1 MKNKGIFGISPA
13 LIRENFKLCW
23 YVPALAFLLY
33 FFAGIFPIILNLS
46 DMSSIARY
54 VNSSLD
60 NYNVVYPLY
69 MAGIPL
75 VAAMLMMSFFHKP
88 AKALALHA
96 QPYSRSKLFNSHVLS
111 GWLMCIIPV
120 VLTALL
126 YLVFM
131 RETLI
136 SSTQEIVMDSLFV
149 TGSPVT
155 DSHNIY
161 TFSAVMSWL
170 ASSIGIITFF
180 YGMYILAGS
189 LTGNS
194 AMHLL
199 LSGLFFI
206 IVPALLLIVATYCE
220 SYIEG
225 FVSLPDWVSDVMRC
239 FNPLIMMVTTGMETL
254 VSAKTTL
261 TYLVLGLVFIA
272 AGGAAYRLA
281 KLEKVGDSMIFRP
294 VEEIITYL
302 VVFVGMTVFGFFF
315 QSFKDNSKA
324 FLIIGMVI
332 GTLITFFIT
341 KVVMARSVK
350 IFNMKNLKSLGV
362 YVVIAALFTAF
373 TVYDITGISKR
384 LPKLDQVESVNCEY
398 MFTGYD
404 MDSFA
409 SGHFRGLSDIGNLTS
424 PSVINKVY
432 ELHKYVVEN
441 ELYQQADPF
450 DYYFNSYT
458 TKGETY
464 GDDMVLTESVQF
476 VFKYKNG
483 TEFKRSFQFAL
494 DDKAAELINDIVTDP
509 DYRAALAL
517 SDKIDEKLYNDAYAS
532 IDNGSEP
539 VIVSDP
545 DELKKIVEAY
555 DEDVYNSN
563 YIDIY
568 NRIIS
573 GEDVSAEDK
582 MLSEKYCSVSIIFR
596 NEDTKNEAK
605 KEAEIWFVVN
615 DYHPAVWEYLKK
627 VGYVK

>member
-1 MKNKGIFGISPA
+1 MRNKGIFSVSPA

-46 DMSSIARY
+46 DMGSIARY
-54 VNSSLD
+54 IDNSLN

-96 QPYSRSKLFNSHVLS
+96 QPYSRAKLFNSHVVS

-161 TFSAVMSWL
+161 TFSAVMNWL
-170 ASSIGIITFF
+170 ASSIGMMTFF
-180 YGMYILAGS
+180 YGLYIMAGS

-206 IVPALLLIVATYCE
+206 IVPALLLIVSTYCE

-225 FVSLPDWVSDVMRC
+225 FVSLPDWLSDVMRC
-239 FNPLIMMVTTGMETL
+239 FNPLIMMITSGMETI
-254 VSAKTTL
+254 VTAKTTL

-315 QSFKDNSKA
+315 QSFKSDSKA

-373 TVYDITGISKR
+373 TVFDITGISKR
-384 LPKLDQVESVNCEY
+384 LPKLDQVESVSCEY
-398 MFTGYD
+398 MFAGYE

-409 SGHFRGLSDIGNLTS
+409 SGSFQGLSDIGKLSS
-424 PSVINKVY
+424 PYVINKVY
-432 ELHKYVVEN
+432 ELHKYVIEN
-441 ELYQQADPF
+441 ELYQQTDPF
-450 DYYFNSYT
+450 DYYFNSYI
-458 TKGETY
+458 TY
-464 GDDMVLTESVQF
+464 RDDKVLAESVQF
-476 VFKYKNG
+476 VYKYKNG
-483 TEFKRSFQFAL
+483 SEFKRNFQFAL
-494 DDKAAELINDIVTDP
+494 DDKAAELINDIVTNS
-509 DYRAALAL
+509 DYRAALTL
-517 SDKIDEKLYNDAYAS
+517 SDKIDEKLYDNAYAS
-532 IDNGSEP
+532 IDCNGEP
-539 VIVSDP
+539 VIISDP
-545 DELKKIVEAY
+545 DELKKIIEAY

-568 NRIIS
+568 NRIVS

-582 MLSEKYCSVSIIFR
+582 MLSEKYCGVAIIFR
-596 NEDTKNEAK
+596 NEDTENEAK
-605 KEAEIWFVVN
+605 EEAEIWFVVN
-615 DYHPAVWEYLKK
+615 EYHPAVWEYLSEA
-627 VGYVK
+627 GYVS

>member
-1 MKNKGIFGISPA
+1 MKNKGIFSVSPA

-46 DMSSIARY
+46 DMGSIARY
-54 VNSSLD
+54 VNNSLN
-60 NYNVVYPLY
+60 NYNVIYPIY

-96 QPYSRSKLFNSHVLS
+96 QPYSRSKLFNSHVVS

-136 SSTQEIVMDSLFV
+136 YSTSELVMDSLFV
-149 TGSPVT
+149 TGEPVA

-161 TFSAVMSWL
+161 TFGAVMSWL

-180 YGMYILAGS
+180 YGMYIMAGS

-206 IVPALLLIVATYCE
+206 IVPALLLIVSTYCE

-225 FVSLPDWVSDVMRC
+225 FVSLPEWVSDVMRC
-239 FNPLIMMVTTGMETL
+239 FNPLIMMITSGMETI
-254 VSAKTTL
+254 VTAKTTL

-315 QSFKDNSKA
+315 QSFKSDSKA
-324 FLIIGMVI
+324 FLIIGMVA

-341 KVVMARSVK
+341 KVIIARSVK

-373 TVYDITGISKR
+373 TVFDITGISKR
-384 LPKLDQVESVNCEY
+384 LPKLDQVESVSCEY
-398 MFTGYD
+398 MFAGYE

-409 SGHFRGLSDIGNLTS
+409 SSSFQGLSDIGKLSS
-424 PSVINKVY
+424 PYVINKVY
-432 ELHKYVVEN
+432 ELHKYVIEN
-441 ELYQQADPF
+441 ELYQQNDPF
-450 DYYFNSYT
+450 DYYFNSNI
-458 TKGETY
+458 TY
-464 GDDMVLTESVQF
+464 RDDKVLAESVQF
-476 VFKYKNG
+476 VYKYKNG
-483 TEFKRSFQFAL
+483 SEFKRSFQFAL
-494 DDKAAELINDIVTDP
+494 DDKAAELINDIVTNS
-509 DYRAALAL
+509 DYRAALTL
-517 SDKIDEKLYNDAYAS
+517 SDKIDEKLYDNAYAS
-532 IDNGSEP
+532 IDCNGEP
-539 VIVSDP
+539 VIISDP
-545 DELKKIVEAY
+545 DELKKIIEAY

-568 NRIIS
+568 NRIVS

-582 MLSEKYCSVSIIFR
+582 MLSEKYCGVAIIFR
-596 NEDTKNEAK
+596 NEDTENEAK
-605 KEAEIWFVVN
+605 EEAEIWFVVN
-615 DYHPAVWEYLKK
+615 EYHPAVWEYLSEA
-627 VGYVK
+627 GYVS

>member
-1 MKNKGIFGISPA
+1 MKNKGIFSISPA

-46 DMSSIARY
+46 DIGSIARY
-54 VNSSLD
+54 IDNSLN
-60 NYNVVYPLY
+60 NYNVVYPIY

-96 QPYSRSKLFNSHVLS
+96 QPYSRSKLFNSHVVS

-131 RETLI
+131 RETLVY
-136 SSTQEIVMDSLFV
+136 STSELVMDSLFV

-170 ASSIGIITFF
+170 ASSIGIMTFF

-206 IVPALLLIVATYCE
+206 IVPALLLIVSTYCE
-220 SYIEG
+220 GYIEG
-225 FVSLPDWVSDVMRC
+225 FVSLPDWVSDMMRC
-239 FNPLIMMVTTGMETL
+239 FNPLIMMITSGMETI
-254 VSAKTTL
+254 VTAKTTL

-315 QSFKDNSKA
+315 QTFKDDSKA

-341 KVVMARSVK
+341 KVIIARSVR

-373 TVYDITGISKR
+373 TVFDITGISKR
-384 LPKLDQVESVNCEY
+384 LPKLDQVESVSCEY
-398 MFTGYD
+398 MFTGYE

-409 SGHFRGLSDIGNLTS
+409 SGSFQGLSDIGKLTS
-424 PSVINKVY
+424 PYVINKVY
-432 ELHKYVVEN
+432 ELHKYVIEN
-441 ELYQQADPF
+441 ELYQQNDPF
-450 DYYFNSYT
+450 DYYFNSNI
-458 TKGETY
+458 TY
-464 GDDMVLTESVQF
+464 RDDKVLAESVQF
-476 VFKYKNG
+476 VYKYKNG
-483 TEFKRSFQFAL
+483 SEFKRSFQFAL
-494 DDKAAELINDIVTDP
+494 DDKAAELINDIVTNS
-509 DYRAALAL
+509 DYRAALTL
-517 SDKIDEKLYNDAYAS
+517 SDKIDEKLYDNAYAS
-532 IDNGSEP
+532 IDCNGEP
-539 VIVSDP
+539 VIISDP
-545 DELKKIVEAY
+545 DELKKIIEAY

-568 NRIIS
+568 NRIVS

-582 MLSEKYCSVSIIFR
+582 MLSEKYCGVAIIFR
-596 NEDTKNEAK
+596 NEDTENEAK
-605 KEAEIWFVVN
+605 EEAEIWFVVN
-615 DYHPAVWEYLKK
+615 EYHPAVWEYLSEA
-627 VGYVK
+627 GYVS

>member
-1 MKNKGIFGISPA
+1 MRNKGIFSVSPA

-46 DMSSIARY
+46 DTSIIARY
-54 VNSSLD
+54 IENSLN

-96 QPYSRSKLFNSHVLS
+96 QPYSRAKLFNSHVVS

-136 SSTQEIVMDSLFV
+136 FSTQEIVMDSLFV

-161 TFSAVMSWL
+161 TFGAVMSWL

-206 IVPALLLIVATYCE
+206 IVPALLLIVSTYCE
-220 SYIEG
+220 GYIEG
-225 FVSLPDWVSDVMRC
+225 FVSLPDWLSDVMRC
-239 FNPLIMMVTTGMETL
+239 FNPLIMMITSTVENIVT
-254 VSAKTTL
+254 AKTTL

-272 AGGAAYRLA
+272 AGGAAYRLS
-281 KLEKVGDSMIFRP
+281 KLEKVGDSMIFRT

-315 QSFKDNSKA
+315 QSIKSDSKT

-341 KVVMARSVK
+341 KVVIARSVK
-350 IFNMKNLKSLGV
+350 IFNVKNLKSLGI

-373 TVYDITGISKR
+373 TVFDITGISKR
-384 LPKLDQVESVNCEY
+384 LPKLDEVESVSCEY
-398 MFTGYD
+398 MFSGYE

-409 SGHFRGLSDIGNLTS
+409 NGSFQGMSDIGKLTS

-432 ELHKYVVEN
+432 ELQKYVVEN
-441 ELYQQADPF
+441 ELYKQDEPFGYYYISSAD
-450 DYYFNSYT
+450 S
-458 TKGETY
+458 
-464 GDDMVLTESVQF
+464 GDTHGGNMVLAESVQF
-476 VFKYKNG
+476 VYKYKNG
-483 TEFKRSFQFAL
+483 SEFKRSFRFTL

-509 DYRAALAL
+509 DYRASLTL
-517 SDKIDEKLYNDAYAS
+517 SDKIDEKLYDDAYAS
-532 IDNGSEP
+532 INCNGEP
-539 VIVSDP
+539 VIVRDS

-568 NRIIS
+568 NRIVS
-573 GEDVSAEDK
+573 GEDVSTEEQ
-582 MLSEKYCSVSIIFR
+582 MLREKYCGVSIYFR
-596 NEDTKNEAK
+596 QNEETM
-605 KEAEIWFVVN
+605 AEIWFVVN
-615 DYHPAVWEYLKK
+615 EYHPAVWEYLSDA
-627 VGYVK
+627 GYVK

>member
-1 MKNKGIFGISPA
+1 MNNKGISGVSPA

-46 DMSSIARY
+46 DIGSIARY
-54 VNSSLD
+54 IDNSLN

-96 QPYSRSKLFNSHVLS
+96 QPYSRSKLFNSHVVS

-120 VLTALL
+120 ILTALL

-136 SSTQEIVMDSLFV
+136 YSTSELVMDSLYV
-149 TGSPVT
+149 TGEPVN

-161 TFSAVMSWL
+161 TFGAVMMWL

-206 IVPALLLIVATYCE
+206 IVPALLLIISTYCE

-225 FVSLPDWVSDVMRC
+225 FVSLPDWLSDVMRC
-239 FNPLIMMVTTGMETL
+239 FNPLIMMITTGMETI
-254 VSAKTTL
+254 VTAKTTL

-315 QSFKDNSKA
+315 QSFKSDSKA

-341 KVVMARSVK
+341 KVVIARSVK
-350 IFNMKNLKSLGV
+350 IFNMKNLKSLGI
-362 YVVIAALFTAF
+362 YVVIAVLFTAF
-373 TVYDITGISKR
+373 TVFDITGISKR
-384 LPKLDQVESVNCEY
+384 LPKLDQVESVSCEY
-398 MFTGYD
+398 MFSGYD

-409 SGHFRGLSDIGNLTS
+409 SGSFQGLSDIGKLSS
-424 PSVINKVY
+424 PYVINKVY
-432 ELHKYVVEN
+432 ELHKYVIEN
-441 ELYQQADPF
+441 ELYQQTDPF
-450 DYYFNSYT
+450 DYYFNSYI
-458 TKGETY
+458 TY
-464 GDDMVLTESVQF
+464 RDDKVLAESVQF
-476 VFKYKNG
+476 VYKYKNG
-483 TEFKRSFQFAL
+483 SEFKRSFQFAL
-494 DDKAAELINDIVTDP
+494 DDKAAELINDIVTNS
-509 DYRAALAL
+509 DYRAALTL
-517 SDKIDEKLYNDAYAS
+517 SDKIDEKLYDNAYAS
-532 IDNGSEP
+532 IDCNGEP
-539 VIVSDP
+539 VIISDP

-568 NRIIS
+568 NRIVS

-582 MLSEKYCSVSIIFR
+582 MLSEKYCGVSIIFR
-596 NEDTKNEAK
+596 NEDTENEAK
-605 KEAEIWFVVN
+605 EEAEIWFVVN
-615 DYHPAVWEYLKK
+615 EYHPAVWEYLSEA
-627 VGYVK
+627 GYVS

>member
-458 TKGETY
+458 TAR
-464 GDDMVLTESVQF
+464 DDKVLAESVQF

>member
-1 MKNKGIFGISPA
+1 MRNKGIFSVSPA
-13 LIRENFKLCW
+13 PIRENFKLCW

-46 DMSSIARY
+46 DMGSIARY
-54 VNSSLD
+54 VNSSLN

-88 AKALALHA
+88 AKALAMHA
-96 QPYSRSKLFNSHVLS
+96 HPYSRSKLFNSHVLS

-136 SSTQEIVMDSLFV
+136 HTIYETAADSIFVM
-149 TGSPVT
+149 GSPDTV
-155 DSHNIY
+155 SINIY
-161 TFSAVMSWL
+161 TFGAVMKWL
-170 ASSIGIITFF
+170 ASSIGMMTFF
-180 YGMYILAGS
+180 YGLYILAGS

-206 IVPALLLIVATYCE
+206 IVPALLLIVSTYCE
-220 SYIEG
+220 SYIKG

-239 FNPLIMMVTTGMETL
+239 FNPLIMMITSGIETIVT
-254 VSAKTTL
+254 AKTTL
-261 TYLVLGLVFIA
+261 TYLVMGLVFIA
-272 AGGAAYRLA
+272 AGGASYRLA

-294 VEEIITYL
+294 IEEIITYL

-315 QSFKDNSKA
+315 QSFKNNSKV

-341 KVVMARSVK
+341 KVVIARSVK
-350 IFNMKNLKSLGV
+350 IFNMKNLKSLTI

-373 TVYDITGISKR
+373 TVFDITGISKR

-441 ELYQQADPF
+441 ELYEQADPF

-464 GDDMVLTESVQF
+464 GDDMVLAESVQF

-494 DDKAAELINDIVTDP
+494 DDKAAELINDIVTGP

-532 IDNGSEP
+532 IDNGSES

-555 DEDVYNSN
+555 DKDVYNSN

-568 NRIIS
+568 NRIVS
-573 GEDVSAEDK
+573 GEDGSAEEK
-582 MLSEKYCSVSIIFR
+582 MLSEKYCSVSILFR

-627 VGYVK
+627 AGYVK

>member
-1 MKNKGIFGISPA
+1 MNNKGIFSISPA

-46 DMSSIARY
+46 DMGSIARY
-54 VNSSLD
+54 VNNSLN
-60 NYNVVYPLY
+60 NYNVVYPIY

-96 QPYSRSKLFNSHVLS
+96 QPYSRSKLFNSHVVS

-136 SSTQEIVMDSLFV
+136 HTIYETASDSIFVM
-149 TGSPVT
+149 GSPDTV
-155 DSHNIY
+155 SINIY
-161 TFSAVMSWL
+161 TVGAVMKWL

-206 IVPALLLIVATYCE
+206 IVPALLLIVSTYCE

-225 FVSLPDWVSDVMRC
+225 FVSLPDWLSDVMRC
-239 FNPLIMMVTTGMETL
+239 FNPLIMMITSGMETI
-254 VSAKTTL
+254 VTAKTTL

-315 QSFKDNSKA
+315 QSFKSDSKA
-324 FLIIGMVI
+324 FLIIGMVT

-373 TVYDITGISKR
+373 TVFDITGISKR
-384 LPKLDQVESVNCEY
+384 LPKLDQVESVSCEY
-398 MFTGYD
+398 MFEGYE

-409 SGHFRGLSDIGNLTS
+409 SGSFQGLSDIGKLSS
-424 PSVINKVY
+424 PYVINKVY
-432 ELHKYVVEN
+432 ELHKYVIEN
-441 ELYQQADPF
+441 ELYQQNDPF
-450 DYYFNSYT
+450 AYYFNSNI
-458 TKGETY
+458 TY
-464 GDDMVLTESVQF
+464 RDDKVLAESVQF
-476 VFKYKNG
+476 VYKYKNG
-483 TEFKRSFQFAL
+483 SEFKRSFQFAL
-494 DDKAAELINDIVTDP
+494 DDKAAELINDIVTNS
-509 DYRAALAL
+509 DYRAALTL
-517 SDKIDEKLYNDAYAS
+517 SDKIDEKLYDNAYAS
-532 IDNGSEP
+532 IDCNGEP
-539 VIVSDP
+539 VIISDP
-545 DELKKIVEAY
+545 DELKKIIEAY

-568 NRIIS
+568 NRIVS

-582 MLSEKYCSVSIIFR
+582 MLSEKYCGVAIIFR
-596 NEDTKNEAK
+596 NEDTENEAK
-605 KEAEIWFVVN
+605 EEAEIWFVVN
-615 DYHPAVWEYLKK
+615 EYHPAVWEYLSEA
-627 VGYVK
+627 GYVS

>member
-1 MKNKGIFGISPA
+1 MRNKGIFSVSPA

-46 DMSSIARY
+46 DTSIIARY
-54 VNSSLD
+54 IENSLN
-60 NYNVVYPLY
+60 NYNVVYPIY

-96 QPYSRSKLFNSHVLS
+96 QPYSRAKLFNSHVVS

-136 SSTQEIVMDSLFV
+136 HTIYETAADSIFVM
-149 TGSPVT
+149 GSPDTV
-155 DSHNIY
+155 SINIY
-161 TFSAVMSWL
+161 TFGAVMKWL
-170 ASSIGIITFF
+170 ASSIGMMTFF
-180 YGMYILAGS
+180 YGLYILAGS

-206 IVPALLLIVATYCE
+206 IVPALLLIVSTYCE
-220 SYIEG
+220 SYIKG

-239 FNPLIMMVTTGMETL
+239 FNPLIMMVTTGIENI
-254 VSAKTTL
+254 VSAKVTL
-261 TYLVLGLVFIA
+261 TYLVLGLVFIV

-294 VEEIITYL
+294 IEEIITYL
-302 VVFVGMTVFGFFF
+302 VAFVGMTVFGFFF
-315 QSFKDNSKA
+315 QSFKNNSKV

-341 KVVMARSVK
+341 KVVIARSVK
-350 IFNMKNLKSLGV
+350 IFNMKNLKSLTI

-373 TVYDITGISKR
+373 TVFDITGISKR
-384 LPKLDQVESVNCEY
+384 LPKLEQVESVSCEY

-409 SGHFRGLSDIGNLTS
+409 SGSFQGLSNIGKLTS

-432 ELHKYVVEN
+432 ALQKYVVEN
-441 ELYQQADPF
+441 ELYRQERPVN
-450 DYYFNSYT
+450 YYYSSSATASYLEA
-458 TKGETY
+458 GN
-464 GDDMVLTESVQF
+464 MVLAEGVQF
-476 VFKYKNG
+476 VYKYKNG
-483 TEFKRSFQFAL
+483 SKFRRSFQFAL

-509 DYRAALAL
+509 DYRASLTL
-517 SDKIDEKLYNDAYAS
+517 SDKIDEKLYDDAYAS
-532 IDNGSEP
+532 IDCGEEP

-568 NRIIS
+568 NRIVS
-573 GEDVSAEDK
+573 GEDVSAADEMPD
-582 MLSEKYCSVSIIFR
+582 EKYCGVSIGFND
-596 NEDTKNEAK
+596 NEKNM
-605 KEAEIWFVVN
+605 AELWFVVN
-615 DYHPAVWEYLKK
+615 QYHPAVRELLSDA
-627 VGYVK
+627 GYVK

>member
-1 MKNKGIFGISPA
+1 MKNKGILGVSSA

-23 YVPALAFLLY
+23 YLPALAFLLY

-46 DMSSIARY
+46 DIGSIARY
-54 VNSSLD
+54 IDYSLN

-96 QPYSRSKLFNSHVLS
+96 QPYSRSKLFNSHVVS

-120 VLTALL
+120 ILTALL

-136 SSTQEIVMDSLFV
+136 YSTSELVMDSLYV
-149 TGSPVT
+149 TGEPVT

-161 TFSAVMSWL
+161 TFGAVMMWL

-225 FVSLPDWVSDVMRC
+225 FVSLPDWLSDVMRC
-239 FNPLIMMVTTGMETL
+239 FNPLIMMITSGMETI
-254 VSAKTTL
+254 VTAKTTL

-315 QSFKDNSKA
+315 QSFKSDSKA

-332 GTLITFFIT
+332 GTLIAFFIT
-341 KVVMARSVK
+341 KVIIARSVK
-350 IFNMKNLKSLGV
+350 IFNMKNLKSLGI

-373 TVYDITGISKR
+373 TVFDITGISKR
-384 LPKLDQVESVNCEY
+384 LPKLDQVESVSCEY

-409 SGHFRGLSDIGNLTS
+409 NGAFQELSNIGKLTS

-432 ELHKYVVEN
+432 ELQKYVIEN
-441 ELYQQADPF
+441 ELYQQADQF

-458 TKGETY
+458 ADSLPY
-464 GDDMVLTESVQF
+464 GDDKVLTESVQF
-476 VFKYKNG
+476 VYKYKNG
-483 TEFKRSFQFAL
+483 SEFKRSFRFAL
-494 DDKAAELINDIVTDP
+494 DDKAAELINDIVTNS
-509 DYRAALAL
+509 DYKSALTL
-517 SDKIDEKLYNDAYAS
+517 SDKIDEKLYDNAYAS
-532 IDNGSEP
+532 VDCNGEP
-539 VIVSDP
+539 VIISHP

-568 NRIIS
+568 NRIVS
-573 GEDVSAEDK
+573 GEDMSAEEQ
-582 MLSEKYCSVSIIFR
+582 MLREKYCGVSIIFR
-596 NEDTKNEAK
+596 NEDTENEAT

-615 DYHPAVWEYLKK
+615 EYHPAVWELLKDA
-627 VGYVK
+627 GYVK

>member
-1 MKNKGIFGISPA
+1 MRNKGIFSVSPA

-46 DMSSIARY
+46 DMGSIARY
-54 VNSSLD
+54 VNSSLN

-88 AKALALHA
+88 AKALAMHA
-96 QPYSRSKLFNSHVLS
+96 HPYSRSKLFNSHVLS

-136 SSTQEIVMDSLFV
+136 YSTSELVMDSLFV
-149 TGSPVT
+149 TGEPIT

-161 TFSAVMSWL
+161 TFGAVMMWL
-170 ASSIGIITFF
+170 ASSIGMMTFF
-180 YGMYILAGS
+180 YGLYILAGS

-206 IVPALLLIVATYCE
+206 IVPALLLIVSTYCE
-220 SYIEG
+220 SYIKG

-239 FNPLIMMVTTGMETL
+239 FNPLIMMVTTGIENI
-254 VSAKTTL
+254 VSAKVTL
-261 TYLVLGLVFIA
+261 TYLVLGLVFIV

-315 QSFKDNSKA
+315 QSFKTDSKA

-341 KVVMARSVK
+341 KVVIARSVK

-384 LPKLDQVESVNCEY
+384 LPKLDQVESVSCEY

-404 MDSFA
+404 MDSFV
-409 SGHFRGLSDIGNLTS
+409 SGSFQGLSDIGKLTS

-432 ELHKYVVEN
+432 ELQKYVVEN
-441 ELYQQADPF
+441 ELYKQDEPFGHYYISSAD
-450 DYYFNSYT
+450 S
-458 TKGETY
+458 
-464 GDDMVLTESVQF
+464 GDTHGGNMVLAESVQF
-476 VFKYKNG
+476 VYKYKNG
-483 TEFKRSFQFAL
+483 SEFKRSFQFAL

-509 DYRAALAL
+509 DYRASLTL
-517 SDKIDEKLYNDAYAS
+517 SDKIDEKLYDDAYAS
-532 IDNGSEP
+532 IDCGEEP

-568 NRIIS
+568 NRIVS
-573 GEDVSAEDK
+573 GEDVSAADEMPD
-582 MLSEKYCSVSIIFR
+582 EKYCGVSICFND
-596 NEDTKNEAK
+596 NEKNM
-605 KEAEIWFVVN
+605 AELWFVVN
-615 DYHPAVWEYLKK
+615 QYHPAVRELLSDA
-627 VGYVK
+627 GYVK

>member
-1 MKNKGIFGISPA
+1 MKNKGIFSVSPA

-46 DMSSIARY
+46 DMGSIARY
-54 VNSSLD
+54 VNNSLN
-60 NYNVVYPLY
+60 NYNVIYPIY

-96 QPYSRSKLFNSHVLS
+96 QPYSRSKLFNSHVVS

-126 YLVFM
+126 YLIFM

-136 SSTQEIVMDSLFV
+136 YSTSELVMDSLFV
-149 TGSPVT
+149 TGEPVA

-161 TFSAVMSWL
+161 TFGAVMMWL

-180 YGMYILAGS
+180 YGMYIMAGS
-189 LTGNS
+189 LTGNT

-225 FVSLPDWVSDVMRC
+225 FVSLPGWLSDVMRC
-239 FNPLIMMVTTGMETL
+239 FNPLIMMITSGMETI
-254 VSAKTTL
+254 VTAKTTL

-272 AGGAAYRLA
+272 AGGAAYKLA
-281 KLEKVGDSMIFRP
+281 KLEKVGDSMIFRT

-324 FLIIGMVI
+324 FLIIGMVV

-341 KVVMARSVK
+341 KVVIARSVK
-350 IFNMKNLKSLGV
+350 IFNIRNLKSLCI
-362 YVVIAALFTAF
+362 YAVIAAVFTAF
-373 TVYDITGISKR
+373 TVFDITGISRR
-384 LPKLDQVESVNCEY
+384 LPELDKVESVNCEY

-404 MDSFA
+404 LDSFA
-409 SGHFRGLSDIGNLTS
+409 NGSFSELSDIGKLTS
-424 PSVINKVY
+424 PSVISKVY
-432 ELHKYVVEN
+432 ELQKYIVEN
-441 ELYQQADPF
+441 EPYMQERPVN
-450 DYYFNSYT
+450 YYYSSSYSA
-458 TKGETY
+458 GYMES
-464 GDDMVLTESVQF
+464 GNMVPAESVQF
-476 VFKYKNG
+476 NYKYKNG
-483 TEFKRSFQFAL
+483 SEFKRGFTFAL
-494 DDKAAELINDIVTDP
+494 DDRSAELINDIVTDP
-509 DYRAALAL
+509 DFRAALTM
-517 SDKIDEKLYNDAYAS
+517 SDKLDEKLYDDAYAYVDYDGDS
-532 IDNGSEP
+532 V
-539 VIVSDP
+539 VISDS

-568 NRIIS
+568 NRMVS
-573 GEDVSAEDK
+573 GDDESSADRTT
-582 MLSEKYCSVSIIFR
+582 SEKSCSVSLYFR
-596 NEDTKNEAK
+596 ENEKQM
-605 KEAEIWFVVN
+605 AEIWFSV
-615 DYHPAVWEYLKK
+615 DGYHPAVWKYLSEA
-627 VGYVK
+627 GYVS

>member
-1 MKNKGIFGISPA
+1 MKNKGIFSISPT

-46 DMSSIARY
+46 DMGSIARY
-54 VNSSLD
+54 VNNSLN
-60 NYNVVYPLY
+60 NYNVVYPIY

-96 QPYSRSKLFNSHVLS
+96 QPYSRSKLFNSHVVS

-136 SSTQEIVMDSLFV
+136 HTIYETASDSIFVM
-149 TGSPVT
+149 GSPDTV
-155 DSHNIY
+155 SINIY
-161 TFSAVMSWL
+161 TVGAVMKWL

-199 LSGLFFI
+199 LSGLFFV

-225 FVSLPDWVSDVMRC
+225 FVSLPDWLSDVMRC
-239 FNPLIMMVTTGMETL
+239 FNPLIMMITSGMETI
-254 VSAKTTL
+254 VTAKTTL

-315 QSFKDNSKA
+315 QSFKSDSKA
-324 FLIIGMVI
+324 FLIIGMVT

-373 TVYDITGISKR
+373 TVFDITGISKR
-384 LPKLDQVESVNCEY
+384 LPKLDQVESVSCEY
-398 MFTGYD
+398 MFEGYE

-409 SGHFRGLSDIGNLTS
+409 SGSFQGLSDIGKLSS
-424 PSVINKVY
+424 PYVINKVY
-432 ELHKYVVEN
+432 ELHKYVIEN
-441 ELYQQADPF
+441 ELYQQNDPF
-450 DYYFNSYT
+450 AYYFNSNI
-458 TKGETY
+458 TY
-464 GDDMVLTESVQF
+464 RDDKVLAESVQF
-476 VFKYKNG
+476 VYKYKNG
-483 TEFKRSFQFAL
+483 SEFKRSFQFAL
-494 DDKAAELINDIVTDP
+494 DDKAAELINDIVTNS
-509 DYRAALAL
+509 DYRAALTL
-517 SDKIDEKLYNDAYAS
+517 SDKIDEKLYDNAYAS
-532 IDNGSEP
+532 IDCNGEP
-539 VIVSDP
+539 VIISDP
-545 DELKKIVEAY
+545 DELKKIIEAY

-568 NRIIS
+568 NRIVS

-582 MLSEKYCSVSIIFR
+582 MLSEKYCGVAIIFR
-596 NEDTKNEAK
+596 NEDTENEAK
-605 KEAEIWFVVN
+605 EEAEIWFVVN
-615 DYHPAVWEYLKK
+615 EYHPAVWEYLSEA
-627 VGYVK
+627 GYVS

>member
-1 MKNKGIFGISPA
+1 MRNKGIFSVSPA

-23 YVPALAFLLY
+23 YVPALSFLLY

-46 DMSSIARY
+46 DTSIIARY
-54 VNSSLD
+54 IENSLN

-96 QPYSRSKLFNSHVLS
+96 QPYSRSKLFNSHVVS
-111 GWLMCIIPV
+111 GWIMCIIPV

-131 RETLI
+131 KETLI
-136 SSTQEIVMDSLFV
+136 YSTQEVATDSLFV
-149 TGSPVT
+149 TGTPDMESQ
-155 DSHNIY
+155 NIY
-161 TFSAVMSWL
+161 TFGAVMMWL

-261 TYLVLGLVFIA
+261 TYLVLGLVFIV

-315 QSFKDNSKA
+315 QNFKSDSKA

-483 TEFKRSFQFAL
+483 TEFKRSFRFAL
-494 DDKAAELINDIVTDP
+494 DYKAAELINDIVTDP
-509 DYRAALAL
+509 DYMAALTL
-517 SDKIDEKLYNDAYAS
+517 SDKIDEKLYDDAYAS

-568 NRIIS
+568 NRIVS
-573 GEDVSAEDK
+573 GEDMSAEDK
-582 MLSEKYCSVSIIFR
+582 MLSEKYCGVSIYFR
-596 NEDTKNEAK
+596 ENEKQS
-605 KEAEIWFVVN
+605 AEIWFCVN
-615 DYHPAVWEYLKK
+615 DYHPAVWKYLSEA
-627 VGYVK
+627 GYVS

>member
-1 MKNKGIFGISPA
+1 MKNKNIFSVSPA

-33 FFAGIFPIILNLS
+33 FFAGIFPIMLNLPDIS
-46 DMSSIARY
+46 LVAGYIK
-54 VNSSLD
+54 SSLN
-60 NYNVVYPLY
+60 NYNVVYPFY

-96 QPYSRSKLFNSHVLS
+96 QPYSRSRLFNSHVLT

-131 RETLI
+131 K
-136 SSTQEIVMDSLFV
+136 D
-149 TGSPVT
+149 
-155 DSHNIY
+155 IY
-161 TFSAVMSWL
+161 TFSAVMKWL

-189 LTGNS
+189 LSGNY

-206 IVPALLLIVATYCE
+206 IVPALLLIVSTYCE

-225 FVSLPDWVSDVMRC
+225 FVSLPDRVNDVMRC
-239 FNPLIMMVTTGMETL
+239 FNPLIMMITEGEENI
-254 VSAKTTL
+254 VSAGTTL
-261 TYLVLGLVFIA
+261 TYLIMGLVFIA
-272 AGGAAYRLA
+272 AGGAAYKLA
-281 KLEKVGDSMIFRP
+281 KLEKVGDSMIFRT

-324 FLIIGMVI
+324 FLIIGMVV

-341 KVVMARSVK
+341 KVVIARSVK
-350 IFNMKNLKSLGV
+350 IFNIRNLKSLCI
-362 YVVIAALFTAF
+362 YAVIAAVFTAF
-373 TVYDITGISKR
+373 TVFDITGISRR
-384 LPKLDQVESVNCEY
+384 LPELDKVESVNCEY

-404 MDSFA
+404 LDSFA
-409 SGHFRGLSDIGNLTS
+409 NGSFSELSDIGKLTS
-424 PSVINKVY
+424 PSVISKVY
-432 ELHKYVVEN
+432 ELQKYIVEN
-441 ELYQQADPF
+441 EPYMQERPVN
-450 DYYFNSYT
+450 YYYSSSYSA
-458 TKGETY
+458 GYMES
-464 GDDMVLTESVQF
+464 GNMVPAESVQF
-476 VFKYKNG
+476 NYKYKNG
-483 TEFKRSFQFAL
+483 SEFKRGFTFAL
-494 DDKAAELINDIVTDP
+494 DDRSAELINDIVTDP
-509 DYRAALAL
+509 DFRAALTM
-517 SDKIDEKLYNDAYAS
+517 SDKLDEKLYDDAYAYVDYDGDS
-532 IDNGSEP
+532 V
-539 VIVSDP
+539 VISDS

-568 NRIIS
+568 NRMVS
-573 GEDVSAEDK
+573 GDDESSADRTT
-582 MLSEKYCSVSIIFR
+582 SEKSCSVSLYFR
-596 NEDTKNEAK
+596 ESEKQMV
-605 KEAEIWFVVN
+605 EIWFSV
-615 DYHPAVWEYLKK
+615 DGYHPAVWDYLSDA
-627 VGYVK
+627 GYVR

>member
-1 MKNKGIFGISPA
+1 MNNKGIFSISPA

-46 DMSSIARY
+46 DMSYVARY
-54 VNSSLD
+54 IDSSLN
-60 NYNVVYPLY
+60 NYNMVYPLY

-96 QPYSRSKLFNSHVLS
+96 QPYSRSKLFNSHVVS

-136 SSTQEIVMDSLFV
+136 YSTSELVMDSLYV
-149 TGSPVT
+149 TGEPVT
-155 DSHNIY
+155 VSHNIY
-161 TFSAVMSWL
+161 TFSAVMMWL
-170 ASSIGIITFF
+170 ASSIGMMTFF
-180 YGMYILAGS
+180 YGLYILAGS

-206 IVPALLLIVATYCE
+206 IVPALLLIVSTYCE
-220 SYIEG
+220 SYIKG

-239 FNPLIMMVTTGMETL
+239 FNPLIMMVTTGIENI
-254 VSAKTTL
+254 VSAKVTL
-261 TYLVLGLVFIA
+261 TYLVLGLVFIV

-315 QSFKDNSKA
+315 QSFKSDSKT

-341 KVVMARSVK
+341 KVVIARSVK
-350 IFNMKNLKSLGV
+350 IFNMKNLKSLGI

-384 LPKLDQVESVNCEY
+384 LPKLEQVESVSCEY
-398 MFTGYD
+398 MFSGYD

-409 SGHFRGLSDIGNLTS
+409 GGSFQGLSDIGKLTS
-424 PSVINKVY
+424 PSVISKVY
-432 ELHKYVVEN
+432 ELQKYVVEN

-450 DYYFNSYT
+450 DYYFNSYIIAR
-458 TKGETY
+458 
-464 GDDMVLTESVQF
+464 DDKVLAESVQF
-476 VFKYKNG
+476 VYKYKNG
-483 TEFKRSFQFAL
+483 SKFKRSFQFAL

-509 DYRAALAL
+509 DYRASLTL
-517 SDKIDEKLYNDAYAS
+517 SDKIDKKLYDDAYAS
-532 IDNGSEP
+532 IDCNGEP
-539 VIVSDP
+539 VIVRDS

-568 NRIIS
+568 NRIVS
-573 GEDVSAEDK
+573 GEDVSTEEQ
-582 MLSEKYCSVSIIFR
+582 MLHEKYCGVSIYFR
-596 NEDTKNEAK
+596 QNEETM
-605 KEAEIWFVVN
+605 AEIWFVVN
-615 DYHPAVWEYLKK
+615 EYHPAVWEYLSDA
-627 VGYVK
+627 GYVK

>member
-1 MKNKGIFGISPA
+1 MKNKGILSISPS

-46 DMSSIARY
+46 DMGSIARY
-54 VNSSLD
+54 VNNSLN
-60 NYNVVYPLY
+60 NYNVIYPIY

-75 VAAMLMMSFFHKP
+75 VTAMLMMSFFHKP

-96 QPYSRSKLFNSHVLS
+96 QPYSRAKLFNSHVVS

-120 VLTALL
+120 ILTALL

-136 SSTQEIVMDSLFV
+136 YSTSELVMDSLFV
-149 TGSPVT
+149 TGEPIT

-161 TFSAVMSWL
+161 TFGAVMMWL
-170 ASSIGIITFF
+170 ASSIGMMTFF
-180 YGMYILAGS
+180 YGLYILAGS

-206 IVPALLLIVATYCE
+206 IVPALLLIVSTYCE
-220 SYIEG
+220 SYIKG

-239 FNPLIMMVTTGMETL
+239 FNPLIMMITTGIENI
-254 VSAKTTL
+254 VSAKVTL
-261 TYLVLGLVFIA
+261 TYLVLGLVFIV

-315 QSFKDNSKA
+315 QNFKSDSKA

-341 KVVMARSVK
+341 KVVIARSVK
-350 IFNMKNLKSLGV
+350 IFNMKNLKSLGI

-384 LPKLDQVESVNCEY
+384 LPKLEQVESVSCEY
-398 MFTGYD
+398 MFSGYD

-409 SGHFRGLSDIGNLTS
+409 GGSFQGLSDIGKLTS
-424 PSVINKVY
+424 PSVISKVY
-432 ELHKYVVEN
+432 ELQKYVVEN

-450 DYYFNSYT
+450 DYYFNSYIT
-458 TKGETY
+458 AR
-464 GDDMVLTESVQF
+464 DDKVLAESVQF
-476 VFKYKNG
+476 VYKYKNG
-483 TEFKRSFQFAL
+483 SEFKRSFQFAL

-509 DYRAALAL
+509 DYRASLTL
-517 SDKIDEKLYNDAYAS
+517 SDKIDEKLYDDAYAS
-532 IDNGSEP
+532 IDCNGEP
-539 VIVSDP
+539 VIVRDS

-568 NRIIS
+568 NRIVS
-573 GEDVSAEDK
+573 GEDVSTEEQ
-582 MLSEKYCSVSIIFR
+582 MLREKYCGVSIYFR
-596 NEDTKNEAK
+596 QNEETM
-605 KEAEIWFVVN
+605 AEIWFVVN
-615 DYHPAVWEYLKK
+615 EYHPAVWKYLSEA
-627 VGYVK
+627 GYVS

>member
-1 MKNKGIFGISPA
+1 MRNKGIFSVSPA

-46 DMSSIARY
+46 DMGSIARY
-54 VNSSLD
+54 VNSSLN

-88 AKALALHA
+88 AKALAMHA
-96 QPYSRSKLFNSHVLS
+96 HPYSRSKLFNSHVLS

-136 SSTQEIVMDSLFV
+136 YSTSELVMDSLFV
-149 TGSPVT
+149 TGEPIT

-161 TFSAVMSWL
+161 TFGAVMMWL
-170 ASSIGIITFF
+170 ASSIGMMTFF
-180 YGMYILAGS
+180 YGLYILAGS

-206 IVPALLLIVATYCE
+206 IVPALLLIVSTYCE
-220 SYIEG
+220 SYIKG

-239 FNPLIMMVTTGMETL
+239 FNPLIMMITTGMETI
-254 VSAKTTL
+254 VTAKTTL
-261 TYLVLGLVFIA
+261 TYLVLGLVFIV

-315 QSFKDNSKA
+315 QSFKTDSKA

-341 KVVMARSVK
+341 KVVIARSVK

-384 LPKLDQVESVNCEY
+384 LPKLDQVESVSCEY

-404 MDSFA
+404 MDSFV
-409 SGHFRGLSDIGNLTS
+409 SGSFQGLSDIGKLTS

-432 ELHKYVVEN
+432 ELQKYVVEN
-441 ELYQQADPF
+441 ELYKQDEPFGHYYISSAD
-450 DYYFNSYT
+450 S
-458 TKGETY
+458 
-464 GDDMVLTESVQF
+464 GDTHGGNMVLAESVQF
-476 VFKYKNG
+476 VYKYKNG
-483 TEFKRSFQFAL
+483 SEFKRSFQFAL

-509 DYRAALAL
+509 DYRASLTL
-517 SDKIDEKLYNDAYAS
+517 SDKIDEKLYDDAYAS
-532 IDNGSEP
+532 IDCGEEP

-568 NRIIS
+568 NRIVS
-573 GEDVSAEDK
+573 GEDVSAADEMPD
-582 MLSEKYCSVSIIFR
+582 EKYCGVSICFND
-596 NEDTKNEAK
+596 NEKNM
-605 KEAEIWFVVN
+605 AELWFVVN
-615 DYHPAVWEYLKK
+615 QYHPAVRELLSDA
-627 VGYVK
+627 GYVK

>member
-1 MKNKGIFGISPA
+1 MKNKGIFSVSPA

-46 DMSSIARY
+46 DMGSIARY
-54 VNSSLD
+54 VNNSLN
-60 NYNVVYPLY
+60 NYNVIYPIY

-96 QPYSRSKLFNSHVLS
+96 QPYSRSRLFNSHVLT

-136 SSTQEIVMDSLFV
+136 YSTSELVMDSLFV
-149 TGSPVT
+149 TGEPVA

-161 TFSAVMSWL
+161 TFGAVMSWL

-180 YGMYILAGS
+180 YGMYIMAGS
-189 LTGNS
+189 LTGNT

-225 FVSLPDWVSDVMRC
+225 FVSLPDWLSDVMRC
-239 FNPLIMMVTTGMETL
+239 FNPLIMMITSGMETI
-254 VSAKTTL
+254 VTAKTTL

-315 QSFKDNSKA
+315 QSFKSDSKA
-324 FLIIGMVI
+324 FLIIGMVT

-373 TVYDITGISKR
+373 TVFDITGISKR
-384 LPKLDQVESVNCEY
+384 LPKLDQVESVSCEY
-398 MFTGYD
+398 MFEGYE

-409 SGHFRGLSDIGNLTS
+409 SGSFQGLSDIGKLSS
-424 PSVINKVY
+424 PYVINKVY
-432 ELHKYVVEN
+432 ELHKYVIEN
-441 ELYQQADPF
+441 ELYQQNDPF
-450 DYYFNSYT
+450 AYYFNSNI
-458 TKGETY
+458 TY
-464 GDDMVLTESVQF
+464 RDDKVLAESVQF
-476 VFKYKNG
+476 VYKYKNG
-483 TEFKRSFQFAL
+483 SEFKRSFQFAL
-494 DDKAAELINDIVTDP
+494 DDKAAELINDIVTNS
-509 DYRAALAL
+509 DYRAALTL
-517 SDKIDEKLYNDAYAS
+517 SDKIDEKLYDNAYAS
-532 IDNGSEP
+532 VDCNGEP
-539 VIVSDP
+539 VIISDP

-568 NRIIS
+568 NRIVS
-573 GEDVSAEDK
+573 GEDMSAEEQ
-582 MLSEKYCSVSIIFR
+582 MLREKYCGVSIIFR
-596 NEDTKNEAK
+596 NEDAENEAT

-615 DYHPAVWEYLKK
+615 EYHPAVWELLKDA
-627 VGYVK
+627 GYVK

>member
-1 MKNKGIFGISPA
+1 MKNKGIFSVSPA

-46 DMSSIARY
+46 DMGSIARY
-54 VNSSLD
+54 VNNSLN
-60 NYNVVYPLY
+60 NYNVIYPIY

-96 QPYSRSKLFNSHVLS
+96 QPYSRSKLFNSHVVS

-120 VLTALL
+120 ILTALL

-136 SSTQEIVMDSLFV
+136 YSTSELVMDSLYV
-149 TGSPVT
+149 TGEPVA

-161 TFSAVMSWL
+161 TFGAVMSWL

-180 YGMYILAGS
+180 YGMYIMAGS
-189 LTGNS
+189 LTGNT

-206 IVPALLLIVATYCE
+206 IVPALLLIVSTYCE

-225 FVSLPDWVSDVMRC
+225 FVSLPDWLSDVMRC
-239 FNPLIMMVTTGMETL
+239 FNPLIMMITSGMETI
-254 VSAKTTL
+254 VAAKTTL

-315 QSFKDNSKA
+315 QTFKSDSKA

-373 TVYDITGISKR
+373 TVFDITGISKR
-384 LPKLDQVESVNCEY
+384 LPKLDQVESVSCEY
-398 MFTGYD
+398 MFAGYE

-409 SGHFRGLSDIGNLTS
+409 SGSFQGLSDIGKLSS
-424 PSVINKVY
+424 PYVINKVY
-432 ELHKYVVEN
+432 ELHKYVIEN
-441 ELYQQADPF
+441 ELYRQERPVN
-450 DYYFNSYT
+450 YYYSSSATTSYMES
-458 TKGETY
+458 GN
-464 GDDMVLTESVQF
+464 MVLAEDVKF
-476 VFKYKNG
+476 VYKYKNG
-483 TEFKRSFQFAL
+483 SEFRRSFQFAL

-509 DYRAALAL
+509 DYKAALTL
-517 SDKIDEKLYNDAYAS
+517 SDKIDENLYDDAYAS
-532 IDNGSEP
+532 ISCKGEP
-539 VIVSDP
+539 VILSDP
-545 DELKKIVEAY
+545 DELKKVVEAY

-568 NRIIS
+568 NRIVS
-573 GEDVSAEDK
+573 GEDMSAESK
-582 MLSEKYCSVSIIFR
+582 ILSEKYCSVSIYFR
-596 NEDTKNEAK
+596 ENEKQL
-605 KEAEIWFVVN
+605 AEMWFVVN
-615 DYHPAVWEYLKK
+615 EYHPAVWELLNDA
-627 VGYVK
+627 GYIS

>member
-1 MKNKGIFGISPA
+1 MRNKGIFSVSPA

-46 DMSSIARY
+46 DMGSIARY
-54 VNSSLD
+54 VNNSLN
-60 NYNVVYPLY
+60 NYNVIYPIY

-96 QPYSRSKLFNSHVLS
+96 QPYSRSKLFNSHVVS

-136 SSTQEIVMDSLFV
+136 HTIYETASDSIFVM
-149 TGSPVT
+149 GSPDTV
-155 DSHNIY
+155 SINIY
-161 TFSAVMSWL
+161 TVGAVMNWL

-206 IVPALLLIVATYCE
+206 IVPALLLIVSTYCE
-220 SYIEG
+220 GYIEG
-225 FVSLPDWVSDVMRC
+225 FVSLPDWLSDVMRC
-239 FNPLIMMVTTGMETL
+239 FNPLIMMITSGMETI
-254 VSAKTTL
+254 VTAKTTL

-272 AGGAAYRLA
+272 AGGAAHRLA

-315 QSFKDNSKA
+315 QSFKSDSKA

-332 GTLITFFIT
+332 GTLIAFFIT
-341 KVVMARSVK
+341 KVIIARSVK
-350 IFNMKNLKSLGV
+350 IFNMKNLKSLGI

-373 TVYDITGISKR
+373 TVFDITGISKR
-384 LPKLDQVESVNCEY
+384 LPKLDQVESVSCEY
-398 MFTGYD
+398 MFSGYD

-409 SGHFRGLSDIGNLTS
+409 GGAFQVLSNIGKLTS

-432 ELHKYVVEN
+432 ELQKYVIEN
-441 ELYQQADPF
+441 ELYRQERPVN
-450 DYYFNSYT
+450 YYYSSSATTSYMES
-458 TKGETY
+458 GN
-464 GDDMVLTESVQF
+464 MVLAEDVKF
-476 VFKYKNG
+476 VYKYKNG
-483 TEFKRSFQFAL
+483 SEFRRSFQFAL

-509 DYRAALAL
+509 DYKAALTL
-517 SDKIDEKLYNDAYAS
+517 SDKIDENLYDDAYAS
-532 IDNGSEP
+532 VDCDSEH
-539 VIVSDP
+539 VIVSDS

-555 DEDVYNSN
+555 DQDVYNSN

-568 NRIIS
+568 NRVVS
-573 GEDVSAEDK
+573 GEDVSTEEQ
-582 MLSEKYCSVSIIFR
+582 MLREKYCGVLTFFR
-596 NEDTKNEAK
+596 ENEKL
-605 KEAEIWFVVN
+605 AEIWFTVN
-615 DYHPAVWEYLKK
+615 EYHPAVWELLNEA
-627 VGYVK
+627 GYVK

>member
-1 MKNKGIFGISPA
+1 MRNKGIFSVSPA

-46 DMSSIARY
+46 DMGSIARY
-54 VNSSLD
+54 VNNSLN
-60 NYNVVYPLY
+60 NYNVVYPIY

-96 QPYSRSKLFNSHVLS
+96 QPYSRAKLFNSHVLS

-136 SSTQEIVMDSLFV
+136 NTIYETAADSIFV
-149 TGSPVT
+149 TGSPDTV
-155 DSHNIY
+155 SVNIY
-161 TFSAVMSWL
+161 TVGAVMKWL

-206 IVPALLLIVATYCE
+206 IVPALLLIVSTYCE
-220 SYIEG
+220 CYIEG
-225 FVSLPDWVSDVMRC
+225 FVSLPDWISDVMSH
-239 FNPLIMMVTTGMETL
+239 FNPLIMMITTGSESI
-254 VSAKTTL
+254 VAAKTTL

-341 KVVMARSVK
+341 KVVIARSVK
-350 IFNMKNLKSLGV
+350 IFNMKNLKSLGI

-373 TVYDITGISKR
+373 TVFDITGISKR
-384 LPKLDQVESVNCEY
+384 LPKLDEVESVSCEY
-398 MFTGYD
+398 MFSGYE

-409 SGHFRGLSDIGNLTS
+409 NGSFQGMSDIGKLTS
-424 PSVINKVY
+424 PSVISKVY
-432 ELHKYVVEN
+432 ELHKYVIEN
-441 ELYQQADPF
+441 ELYTWDAPF
-450 DYYFNSYT
+450 TYYFNSYT
-458 TKGETY
+458 APGDTY
-464 GDDMVLTESVQF
+464 GDDKVLAESVQF
-476 VFKYKNG
+476 VYKYKNG
-483 TEFKRSFQFAL
+483 SEFKRSFQFAL
-494 DDKAAELINDIVTDP
+494 DDKAAKLINDIVTDP
-509 DYRAALAL
+509 DYRAALTL
-517 SDKIDEKLYNDAYAS
+517 SDKIDEKLYDDAYAS
-532 IDNGSEP
+532 IDCNGEP
-539 VIVSDP
+539 VIVSNP

-568 NRIIS
+568 NRILS
-573 GEDVSAEDK
+573 SEDVSTEEQ
-582 MLSEKYCSVSIIFR
+582 MLREKYCGVSIYFR
-596 NEDTKNEAK
+596 QNEETM
-605 KEAEIWFVVN
+605 AEIWFVVN
-615 DYHPAVWEYLKK
+615 EYHPAVWELLNDA
-627 VGYVK
+627 GYVK

>member
-1 MKNKGIFGISPA
+1 MRNKGIFSVSPA

-23 YVPALAFLLY
+23 YVPALSFLLY

-46 DMSSIARY
+46 DTSIIARY
-54 VNSSLD
+54 IENSLN

-96 QPYSRSKLFNSHVLS
+96 QPYSRSKLFNSHVVS
-111 GWLMCIIPV
+111 GWIMCIIPV

-131 RETLI
+131 KETLI
-136 SSTQEIVMDSLFV
+136 YSTQEVATDSLFV
-149 TGSPVT
+149 TGTPDMESQ
-155 DSHNIY
+155 NIY

-225 FVSLPDWVSDVMRC
+225 FVSLPDWLSDVMRC

-261 TYLVLGLVFIA
+261 TYLVLGLVFIV

-582 MLSEKYCSVSIIFR
+582 MLSEKYCSVSIYFR
-596 NEDTKNEAK
+596 ENEKQS
-605 KEAEIWFVVN
+605 AEIWFCVN
-615 DYHPAVWEYLKK
+615 DYHPAVWKYLSEA
-627 VGYVK
+627 GYVS

>member
-1 MKNKGIFGISPA
+1 MRNKGIFSVSPA

-46 DMSSIARY
+46 DTSIIARY
-54 VNSSLD
+54 IENSLN

-96 QPYSRSKLFNSHVLS
+96 QPYSRSRLFNSHVVS

-136 SSTQEIVMDSLFV
+136 YSTSELVMDSLFV
-149 TGSPVT
+149 TGKPIT

-161 TFSAVMSWL
+161 TFGAVMMWL
-170 ASSIGIITFF
+170 ASSIGMMTFF
-180 YGMYILAGS
+180 YGLYILAGS

-206 IVPALLLIVATYCE
+206 IVPALLLIVSTYCE
-220 SYIEG
+220 SYIKG

-239 FNPLIMMVTTGMETL
+239 FNPLIMMVTTGIENI
-254 VSAKTTL
+254 VSAKVTL
-261 TYLVLGLVFIA
+261 TYLVLGLVFIV

-315 QSFKDNSKA
+315 QSFKSDSKA

-341 KVVMARSVK
+341 KVVIARSVK
-350 IFNMKNLKSLGV
+350 IFNMKNLKSLGI

-384 LPKLDQVESVNCEY
+384 LPKLEQVESVSCEY
-398 MFTGYD
+398 MFSGYD

-409 SGHFRGLSDIGNLTS
+409 GGSFQGLSDIGKLSS
-424 PSVINKVY
+424 PYVINKVY
-432 ELHKYVVEN
+432 ELHKYVIEN
-441 ELYQQADPF
+441 ELYQQTDPF
-450 DYYFNSYT
+450 DYYFNSYIT
-458 TKGETY
+458 AR
-464 GDDMVLTESVQF
+464 DDKVLAESVQF
-476 VFKYKNG
+476 VYKYKNG
-483 TEFKRSFQFAL
+483 SEFKRSFQFAL

-509 DYRAALAL
+509 DYRASLTL
-517 SDKIDEKLYNDAYAS
+517 SDKIDEKLYDDAYAS
-532 IDNGSEP
+532 IDCNGEP
-539 VIVSDP
+539 VIVRDS

-568 NRIIS
+568 NRIVS
-573 GEDVSAEDK
+573 GEDVSTEEQ
-582 MLSEKYCSVSIIFR
+582 MLREKYCGVSIYFR
-596 NEDTKNEAK
+596 QNEETM
-605 KEAEIWFVVN
+605 AEIWFVVN
-615 DYHPAVWEYLKK
+615 EYHPAVWEYLSEA
-627 VGYVK
+627 GYVS

>member
-1 MKNKGIFGISPA
+1 MKNKGIFSISPT

-46 DMSSIARY
+46 DMGSIARY
-54 VNSSLD
+54 VNNSLN
-60 NYNVVYPLY
+60 NYNVVYPIY

-96 QPYSRSKLFNSHVLS
+96 QPYSRSKLFNSHVVS

-136 SSTQEIVMDSLFV
+136 YSTSELVMDSLYV
-149 TGSPVT
+149 TGEPVT

-161 TFSAVMSWL
+161 TFGAVMMWL
-170 ASSIGIITFF
+170 ASSIGIMTFF

-206 IVPALLLIVATYCE
+206 IVPALLLIVSTYCE

-225 FVSLPDWVSDVMRC
+225 FVSLPEWVSDVMRC
-239 FNPLIMMVTTGMETL
+239 FNPLIMMITSGMETI
-254 VSAKTTL
+254 VTAKTTL

-315 QSFKDNSKA
+315 QSFKSDSKA
-324 FLIIGMVI
+324 FLIIGMVT

-373 TVYDITGISKR
+373 TVFDITGISKR
-384 LPKLDQVESVNCEY
+384 LPKLDQVESVSCEY
-398 MFTGYD
+398 MFAGYE

-409 SGHFRGLSDIGNLTS
+409 SGSFQGLSDIGKLSS
-424 PSVINKVY
+424 PYVINKVY
-432 ELHKYVVEN
+432 ELHKYVIEN
-441 ELYQQADPF
+441 ELYQQNDPF
-450 DYYFNSYT
+450 DYYFNSNI
-458 TKGETY
+458 TY
-464 GDDMVLTESVQF
+464 RDDKVLAESVQF
-476 VFKYKNG
+476 VYKYKNG
-483 TEFKRSFQFAL
+483 SEFKRSFQFAL
-494 DDKAAELINDIVTDP
+494 DDKAAELINDIVTNS
-509 DYRAALAL
+509 DYRAALTL
-517 SDKIDEKLYNDAYAS
+517 SDKIDEKLYDNAYAS
-532 IDNGSEP
+532 IDCNGEP
-539 VIVSDP
+539 VIISDP
-545 DELKKIVEAY
+545 DELKKIIEAY

-568 NRIIS
+568 NRIVS

-582 MLSEKYCSVSIIFR
+582 MLSEKYCGVAIIFR
-596 NEDTKNEAK
+596 NEDTENEAK
-605 KEAEIWFVVN
+605 EEAEIWFVVN
-615 DYHPAVWEYLKK
+615 EYHPAVWEYLSEA
-627 VGYVK
+627 GYVS

>member
-1 MKNKGIFGISPA
+1 MKNKGIFSVSPA

-23 YVPALAFLLY
+23 YVPVLAFLLY

-46 DMSSIARY
+46 DMGSIARY
-54 VNSSLD
+54 VNSSLN

-96 QPYSRSKLFNSHVLS
+96 QPYSRSKLFNSHVVS

-136 SSTQEIVMDSLFV
+136 YSTSELVMDSLFV
-149 TGSPVT
+149 TGEPVA

-161 TFSAVMSWL
+161 TFGAVMSWL

-180 YGMYILAGS
+180 YGMYIMAGS

-206 IVPALLLIVATYCE
+206 IVPALLLIVSTYCE

-225 FVSLPDWVSDVMRC
+225 FVSLPEWVSDVMRC
-239 FNPLIMMVTTGMETL
+239 FNPLIMMITSGMETI
-254 VSAKTTL
+254 VTAKTTL

-315 QSFKDNSKA
+315 QSFKSDSKA
-324 FLIIGMVI
+324 FLIIGMVA

-350 IFNMKNLKSLGV
+350 IFNMKNFKSLGV

-373 TVYDITGISKR
+373 TVFDITGISKR
-384 LPKLDQVESVNCEY
+384 LPKLDQVESVSCEY
-398 MFTGYD
+398 MFAGYE

-409 SGHFRGLSDIGNLTS
+409 SSSFQGLSDIGKLSS
-424 PSVINKVY
+424 PYVINKVY
-432 ELHKYVVEN
+432 ELHKYVIEN
-441 ELYQQADPF
+441 ELYQQNDPF
-450 DYYFNSYT
+450 DYYFNSNI
-458 TKGETY
+458 TY
-464 GDDMVLTESVQF
+464 RDDKVLAESVQF
-476 VFKYKNG
+476 VYKYKNG
-483 TEFKRSFQFAL
+483 SEFKRSFQFAL
-494 DDKAAELINDIVTDP
+494 DDKAAELINDIVTNS
-509 DYRAALAL
+509 DYRAALTL
-517 SDKIDEKLYNDAYAS
+517 SDKIDEKLYDNAYAS
-532 IDNGSEP
+532 IDCNGEP
-539 VIVSDP
+539 VIISDP
-545 DELKKIVEAY
+545 DELKKIIEAY

-568 NRIIS
+568 NRIVS

-582 MLSEKYCSVSIIFR
+582 MLSEKYCGVAIIFR
-596 NEDTKNEAK
+596 NEDTENEAK
-605 KEAEIWFVVN
+605 EEAEIWFVVN
-615 DYHPAVWEYLKK
+615 EYHPAVWEYLSDA
-627 VGYVK
+627 GYVK

>member
-1 MKNKGIFGISPA
+1 MRNKGIFSVSPA

-46 DMSSIARY
+46 DMGSIARY
-54 VNSSLD
+54 VNSSLN
-60 NYNVVYPLY
+60 NYNVIYPIY

-75 VAAMLMMSFFHKP
+75 VTAMLMMSFFHKP
-88 AKALALHA
+88 AKALAMHA

-136 SSTQEIVMDSLFV
+136 YSTNELVMDSLFV
-149 TGSPVT
+149 TGEPIT
-155 DSHNIY
+155 ASHNIY
-161 TFSAVMSWL
+161 TFGAVMMWL
-170 ASSIGIITFF
+170 ASSIGMMTFF
-180 YGMYILAGS
+180 YGLYILAGS

-206 IVPALLLIVATYCE
+206 IVPALLLIVSTYCE
-220 SYIEG
+220 SYIKG

-239 FNPLIMMVTTGMETL
+239 FNPLIMMITTGIENI
-254 VSAKTTL
+254 VSAKVTL
-261 TYLVLGLVFIA
+261 TYLVLGLVFIV

-281 KLEKVGDSMIFRP
+281 KLEKVGDSMIFHP

-315 QSFKDNSKA
+315 QNFKSDSKA

-341 KVVMARSVK
+341 KVVIARSVK
-350 IFNMKNLKSLGV
+350 IFNMKNLKSLGI

-384 LPKLDQVESVNCEY
+384 LPKLEQVESVSCEY
-398 MFTGYD
+398 MFSGYD

-409 SGHFRGLSDIGNLTS
+409 GGSFQGLSDIGKLTS
-424 PSVINKVY
+424 PSVISKVY
-432 ELHKYVVEN
+432 ELQKYVVEN

-450 DYYFNSYT
+450 DYYFNSYIT
-458 TKGETY
+458 AR
-464 GDDMVLTESVQF
+464 DDKVLAESVQF
-476 VFKYKNG
+476 VYKYKNG
-483 TEFKRSFQFAL
+483 SEFKRSFQFAL

-509 DYRAALAL
+509 DYRASLTL
-517 SDKIDEKLYNDAYAS
+517 SDKIDEKLYDNAYAS
-532 IDNGSEP
+532 VDCNGEP
-539 VIVSDP
+539 VIISDP

-568 NRIIS
+568 NRIVS
-573 GEDVSAEDK
+573 GEDMSAEEQ
-582 MLSEKYCSVSIIFR
+582 MLREKYCGVSIIFR
-596 NEDTKNEAK
+596 NEDTENEAT

-615 DYHPAVWEYLKK
+615 EYHPAVWELLKDA
-627 VGYVK
+627 GYVK

>member
-1 MKNKGIFGISPA
+1 MRNKGIFSVSPA

-46 DMSSIARY
+46 DMGSIARY
-54 VNSSLD
+54 VNSSLN
-60 NYNVVYPLY
+60 NYNVIYPIY

-75 VAAMLMMSFFHKP
+75 VTAMLMMSFFHKP
-88 AKALALHA
+88 AKALAMHA

-136 SSTQEIVMDSLFV
+136 YSTQEVATDSLFV
-149 TGSPVT
+149 TGTPDMESQ
-155 DSHNIY
+155 NIY
-161 TFSAVMSWL
+161 TFGAVMMWL

-261 TYLVLGLVFIA
+261 TYLVLGLVFIV

-281 KLEKVGDSMIFRP
+281 KLEKVGDSMIFHP

-341 KVVMARSVK
+341 KVVIARSVK
-350 IFNMKNLKSLGV
+350 IFNMKNLKSLGI

-384 LPKLDQVESVNCEY
+384 LPKLEQVESVSCEY
-398 MFTGYD
+398 MFSGYD

-409 SGHFRGLSDIGNLTS
+409 GGSFQGLSDIGKLTS
-424 PSVINKVY
+424 PSVISKVY
-432 ELHKYVVEN
+432 ELQKYVVEN

-450 DYYFNSYT
+450 DYYFNSYIT
-458 TKGETY
+458 AR
-464 GDDMVLTESVQF
+464 DDKVLAESVQF
-476 VFKYKNG
+476 VYKYKNG
-483 TEFKRSFQFAL
+483 SEFKRSFQFAL

-509 DYRAALAL
+509 DYRASLTL
-517 SDKIDEKLYNDAYAS
+517 SDKIDEKLYDDAYAS
-532 IDNGSEP
+532 IDCNGEP
-539 VIVSDP
+539 VIVRDS

-568 NRIIS
+568 NRIVS
-573 GEDVSAEDK
+573 GEDVSTEEQ
-582 MLSEKYCSVSIIFR
+582 MLREKYCGVSIYFR
-596 NEDTKNEAK
+596 QNEETM
-605 KEAEIWFVVN
+605 AEIWFVVN
-615 DYHPAVWEYLKK
+615 QYHPAVWEYLNDA
-627 VGYVK
+627 GYVK

>member
-1 MKNKGIFGISPA
+1 MRNKGIFSVSPA
-13 LIRENFKLCW
+13 PIRENFKLCW

-46 DMSSIARY
+46 DMGSIARY
-54 VNSSLD
+54 VNSSLN

-88 AKALALHA
+88 AKALAMHA
-96 QPYSRSKLFNSHVLS
+96 HPYSRSKLFNSHVLS

-136 SSTQEIVMDSLFV
+136 YSTSELVMDSLFV
-149 TGSPVT
+149 TGEPIT

-161 TFSAVMSWL
+161 TFGAVMMWL
-170 ASSIGIITFF
+170 ASSIGMMTFF
-180 YGMYILAGS
+180 YGLYILAGS

-206 IVPALLLIVATYCE
+206 IVPALLLIVSTYCE
-220 SYIEG
+220 SYIKG

-239 FNPLIMMVTTGMETL
+239 FNPLIMMITTGMETI
-254 VSAKTTL
+254 VTAKTTL
-261 TYLVLGLVFIA
+261 TYLVLGLVFIV

-315 QSFKDNSKA
+315 QSFKTDSKA

-341 KVVMARSVK
+341 KVVIARSVK

-384 LPKLDQVESVNCEY
+384 LPKLDQVESVSCEY

-404 MDSFA
+404 MDSFV
-409 SGHFRGLSDIGNLTS
+409 SGSFQGLSDIGKLTS

-432 ELHKYVVEN
+432 ELQKYVVEN
-441 ELYQQADPF
+441 ELYKQDEPFGHYYISSAD
-450 DYYFNSYT
+450 S
-458 TKGETY
+458 
-464 GDDMVLTESVQF
+464 GDTHGGNMVLAESVQF
-476 VFKYKNG
+476 VYKYKNG
-483 TEFKRSFQFAL
+483 SEFKRSFQFAL

-509 DYRAALAL
+509 DYRASLTL
-517 SDKIDEKLYNDAYAS
+517 SDKIDEKLYDDAYAS
-532 IDNGSEP
+532 IDCGEEP

-568 NRIIS
+568 NRIVS
-573 GEDVSAEDK
+573 GEDVSAADEMPD
-582 MLSEKYCSVSIIFR
+582 EKYCGVSICFND
-596 NEDTKNEAK
+596 NEKNM
-605 KEAEIWFVVN
+605 AELWFVVN
-615 DYHPAVWEYLKK
+615 QYHPAVRELLSDA
-627 VGYVK
+627 GYVK

>member
-1 MKNKGIFGISPA
+1 MKNKGIFSVSPA

-46 DMSSIARY
+46 DMGSIARY
-54 VNSSLD
+54 VNNSLN
-60 NYNVVYPLY
+60 NYNVVYPIY

-96 QPYSRSKLFNSHVLS
+96 QPYSRSKLFNSHVVS

-131 RETLI
+131 RETLVY
-136 SSTQEIVMDSLFV
+136 STSELVMDSLFV

-199 LSGLFFI
+199 LSGLFFV

-239 FNPLIMMVTTGMETL
+239 FNPLIMIVTTGIETI

-315 QSFKDNSKA
+315 QSFKSDSKA
-324 FLIIGMVI
+324 FLIIGMAI

-341 KVVMARSVK
+341 KVVIARSVK
-350 IFNMKNLKSLGV
+350 IFNMKNFKSLGV

-373 TVYDITGISKR
+373 TVFDITGISKR
-384 LPKLDQVESVNCEY
+384 LPKLDQVESVSCEY
-398 MFTGYD
+398 MFAGYE

-409 SGHFRGLSDIGNLTS
+409 SGSFQGLSDIGKLSS
-424 PSVINKVY
+424 PYVINKVY
-432 ELHKYVVEN
+432 ELHKYVIEN
-441 ELYQQADPF
+441 ELYQQNDPF
-450 DYYFNSYT
+450 DYYFNSNI
-458 TKGETY
+458 TY
-464 GDDMVLTESVQF
+464 RDDKVLAESVQF
-476 VFKYKNG
+476 VYKYKNG
-483 TEFKRSFQFAL
+483 SEFKRSFQFAL
-494 DDKAAELINDIVTDP
+494 DDKAAELINDIVTNS
-509 DYRAALAL
+509 DYRAALTL
-517 SDKIDEKLYNDAYAS
+517 SDKIDEKLYDNAYAS
-532 IDNGSEP
+532 IDCNGEP
-539 VIVSDP
+539 VIISDP
-545 DELKKIVEAY
+545 DELKKIIEAY

-568 NRIIS
+568 NRIVS

-582 MLSEKYCSVSIIFR
+582 MLSEKYCGVAIIFR
-596 NEDTKNEAK
+596 NEDTENEAK
-605 KEAEIWFVVN
+605 EEAEIWFVVN
-615 DYHPAVWEYLKK
+615 EYHPAVWEYLSEA
-627 VGYVK
+627 GYVS

>member
-1 MKNKGIFGISPA
+1 MRNKGILGVSSA

-23 YVPALAFLLY
+23 YLPALAFLLY

-46 DMSSIARY
+46 DMGSIARY
-54 VNSSLD
+54 VNSSLN

-96 QPYSRSKLFNSHVLS
+96 QPYSRSRLFNSHVVS

-136 SSTQEIVMDSLFV
+136 YSTSELVMDSLFV
-149 TGSPVT
+149 TGKPIT

-161 TFSAVMSWL
+161 TFGAVMMWL
-170 ASSIGIITFF
+170 ASSIGMMTFF
-180 YGMYILAGS
+180 YGLYILAGS

-206 IVPALLLIVATYCE
+206 IVPALLLIVSTYCE
-220 SYIEG
+220 SYIKG

-239 FNPLIMMVTTGMETL
+239 FNPLIMMVTTGIENI
-254 VSAKTTL
+254 VSAKVTL
-261 TYLVLGLVFIA
+261 TYLVLGLVFIV

-315 QSFKDNSKA
+315 QSFKSDSKA

-341 KVVMARSVK
+341 KVVIARSVK
-350 IFNMKNLKSLGV
+350 IFNMKNLKSLGI

-384 LPKLDQVESVNCEY
+384 LPKLEQVESVSCEY
-398 MFTGYD
+398 MFSGYD

-409 SGHFRGLSDIGNLTS
+409 GGSFQGLSDIGKLSS
-424 PSVINKVY
+424 PYVINKVY
-432 ELHKYVVEN
+432 ELHKYVIEN
-441 ELYQQADPF
+441 ELYQQTDPF
-450 DYYFNSYT
+450 DYYFNSYIT
-458 TKGETY
+458 AR
-464 GDDMVLTESVQF
+464 DDKVLAESVQF
-476 VFKYKNG
+476 VYKYKNG
-483 TEFKRSFQFAL
+483 SEFKRSFQFAL

-509 DYRAALAL
+509 DYRASLTL
-517 SDKIDEKLYNDAYAS
+517 SDKIDEKLYDDAYAS
-532 IDNGSEP
+532 IDCNGEP
-539 VIVSDP
+539 VIVRDS

-568 NRIIS
+568 NRIVS
-573 GEDVSAEDK
+573 GEDVSTEEQ
-582 MLSEKYCSVSIIFR
+582 MLREKYCGVSIYFR
-596 NEDTKNEAK
+596 QNEETM
-605 KEAEIWFVVN
+605 AEIWFVVN
-615 DYHPAVWEYLKK
+615 EYHPAVWKYLSEA
-627 VGYVK
+627 GYVS

>member
-1 MKNKGIFGISPA
+1 
-13 LIRENFKLCW
+13 
-23 YVPALAFLLY
+23 
-33 FFAGIFPIILNLS
+33 
-46 DMSSIARY
+46 
-54 VNSSLD
+54 
-60 NYNVVYPLY
+60 
-69 MAGIPL
+69 
-75 VAAMLMMSFFHKP
+75 
-88 AKALALHA
+88 
-96 QPYSRSKLFNSHVLS
+96 
-111 GWLMCIIPV
+111 MCIIPV

-131 RETLI
+131 RETLVY
-136 SSTQEIVMDSLFV
+136 STGELVMDSLHV

-161 TFSAVMSWL
+161 TFGAVMMWL

-225 FVSLPDWVSDVMRC
+225 FVSLPDRVSDVMRC
-239 FNPLIMMVTTGMETL
+239 FNPLIMMITTGSESI
-254 VSAKTTL
+254 VSAKVTL
-261 TYLVLGLVFIA
+261 TYLGLGLVFIA

-315 QSFKDNSKA
+315 QSFKSDSKV
-324 FLIIGMVI
+324 FLIIGMAI

-341 KVVMARSVK
+341 KVVIARSVK
-350 IFNMKNLKSLGV
+350 IFNMKNLKSLGI

-373 TVYDITGISKR
+373 TIFDITGISKR

-441 ELYQQADPF
+441 ELYEQADPF

-464 GDDMVLTESVQF
+464 GDDMVLAESIQF

-568 NRIIS
+568 NRIVS
-573 GEDVSAEDK
+573 GEDGSAEEK

-615 DYHPAVWEYLKK
+615 DYHPAVWEYLSDA
-627 VGYVK
+627 GYVK

>member
-1 MKNKGIFGISPA
+1 MKNKGIFSISPA

-46 DMSSIARY
+46 DMGSIARY
-54 VNSSLD
+54 VNNSLN
-60 NYNVVYPLY
+60 NYNVVYPIY

-96 QPYSRSKLFNSHVLS
+96 QPYSRSKLFNSHVVS

-131 RETLI
+131 RETLLNTI
-136 SSTQEIVMDSLFV
+136 CETAADSIF
-149 TGSPVT
+149 VT
-155 DSHNIY
+155 DSPDTISINIY
-161 TFSAVMSWL
+161 TFSAVMNWL

-206 IVPALLLIVATYCE
+206 IVPALLLIVSTYCE

-225 FVSLPDWVSDVMRC
+225 FVSLPDWANDMMRC
-239 FNPLIMMVTTGMETL
+239 FNPLIMMITSGMETI
-254 VSAKTTL
+254 VTAKTTL
-261 TYLVLGLVFIA
+261 TYLVSGLIFIA

-315 QSFKDNSKA
+315 QSFKDNSKT

-341 KVVMARSVK
+341 KVVIARSVK
-350 IFNMKNLKSLGV
+350 IFNMKNLKSLGI
-362 YVVIAALFTAF
+362 YVVIAVLFTAF
-373 TVYDITGISKR
+373 TVFDITGISKR
-384 LPKLDQVESVNCEY
+384 LPKLDQVESVSCEY
-398 MFTGYD
+398 MFSGYD

-409 SGHFRGLSDIGNLTS
+409 GGAFQGLSDIGKLTS

-432 ELHKYVVEN
+432 ELQKYVIEN
-441 ELYQQADPF
+441 ELYRQERPVN
-450 DYYFNSYT
+450 YYYSSSATTSYMES
-458 TKGETY
+458 GN
-464 GDDMVLTESVQF
+464 MVLAEDVKF
-476 VFKYKNG
+476 VYKYKNG
-483 TEFKRSFQFAL
+483 SEFRRSFQFAL

-509 DYRAALAL
+509 DYKAALTL
-517 SDKIDEKLYNDAYAS
+517 SDKIDENLYDDAYAS
-532 IDNGSEP
+532 ISCKGEP
-539 VIVSDP
+539 VILSDP

-568 NRIIS
+568 NRIVS
-573 GEDVSAEDK
+573 GEDMSAESK
-582 MLSEKYCSVSIIFR
+582 MLSEKYCSVSIYFR
-596 NEDTKNEAK
+596 ENEKQL
-605 KEAEIWFVVN
+605 AEMWFVVN
-615 DYHPAVWEYLKK
+615 EYHPAVWELLNDA
-627 VGYVK
+627 GYIS